1 VPIGATLAAAAV
13 TAGASLIGA
22 NQAKDATKDATKA
35 TTDSNAAALALQ
47 KQQNDQQRADY
58 APWRVAGAGALQ
70 MLSRTMGVP
79 VPAGT
84 FASFGYNESPASGVD
99 TTNTDDFGGGRPGT
113 LSGGTTRPAGTP
125 PAPQQLSAGKSAGQ
139 AYLDA
144 NPDVAAEYNRL
155 LPTIDWNSP
164 WAAQHGFVQGD
175 PGAFGDWHYQNKG
188 QAEGRTAGVAVA
200 PTYAPT
206 TATPTTVGTGG
217 PTTANPATTPS
228 GTPVGPNGVPLTP
241 TNAGVIPTTSTNG
254 SIPGQLIN
262 PDIPAGAVAGT
273 NSRYGDFY
281 ASPDYAFRRD
291 EGLRAVTGN
300 YAARGLLDSGALGKG
315 LIDYSQNAASQEFG
329 SWYNRIAALAG
340 VGQTAVN
347 NSTAAG
353 QAAANNQTGIIQNQG
368 ANLSSSIAT
377 QGGINAGLITGLG
390 NTAAGII
397 QNLPQRSGL
406 TVTPGA
412 PYQTNVPGLI
422 QAPQPSFGSS
432 GGGGLYGP
440 PI

>member
-1 VPIGATLAAAAV
+1 MPIGATLAAAAV
-13 TAGASLIGA
+13 TAGATIIGS
-22 NQAKDATKDATKA
+22 NTAKDATKDATKA
-35 TTDSNAAALALQ
+35 STDSNAAALALQ
-47 KQQNDQQRADY
+47 KQQYDQQRADY

-79 VPAGT
+79 VPQGT
-84 FASFGYNESPASGVD
+84 FASFGYNEDAPGASSGAPASGA
-99 TTNTDDFGGGRPGT
+99 
-113 LSGGTTRPAGTP
+113 SP
-125 PAPQQLSAGKSAGQ
+125 PAATGSAPPQLLTPGKSAGQ

-144 NPDVAAEYNRL
+144 NPDVLAEYNRL

-164 WAAQHGFVQGD
+164 WAAQHGFVQGN

-188 QAEGRTAGVAVA
+188 QAEGRTAGAAVA

-206 TATPTTVGTGG
+206 TPAPVTTGG
-217 PTTANPATTPS
+217 PTTGAPATTPS

-241 TNAGVIPTTSTNG
+241 TNAGVIPTTSST
-254 SIPGQLIN
+254 SLAPGQLIN
-262 PDIPAGAVAGT
+262 PDIPAGAVSGT

-291 EGLRAVTGN
+291 EGLRSVTGN

-315 LIDYSQNAASQEFG
+315 LIDYSQSAASLEFG

-347 NSTAAG
+347 NSTTAG
-353 QAAANNQTGIIQNQG
+353 QAATNNQTGIIQSQG
-368 ANLSSSIAT
+368 QNLSSSIAT
-377 QGGINAGLITGLG
+377 QGGINAGLINGVG
-390 NTAAGII
+390 SAVAGVI
-397 QNLPQRSGL
+397 QNIPQRSGP
-406 TVTPGA
+406 TATADPRI
-412 PYQTNVPGLI
+412 QTNVPGLI
-422 QAPQPSFGSS
+422 QAPQPSFG
-432 GGGGLYGP
+432 GGGSLYGP